1 MKRSVGLS
9 IAARKDIAQLED
21 FLAQH
26 SLTASRRASET
37 LRTALNGLADFAEIG
52 HPRADGLR
60 ELYVPFGASGYV
72 VRYRVRLANVTI
84 LRIWHGREQR

>member
-1 MKRSVGLS
+1 MRRSVKIS
-9 IAARKDIAQLED
+9 ARAEKDIEKVEN

-26 SLTASRRASET
+26 SSATSQRARET
-37 LRTALNGLADFAEIG
+37 LRLALNGLSDFAEVG
-52 HPRADGLR
+52 SPHAGGLR

-72 VRYRVRLANVTI
+72 VRYEVRASEVRI